1 MAKAERI
8 EVRRRI
14 AAPAHDIFELV
25 TDPNMHV
32 ELDGSGML
40 LSSPGGT
47 PLRKVGDS
55 FDMKMDR
62 EPLGDIPEMGK
73 YEVHCEVT
81 AIEPD
86 TLLEWNVGV
95 PERPAVGHV
104 YGFSITPDG
113 EDASEVVNYCDWSGL
128 PEQYKASGR
137 MDRWPI
143 VPASMLEQSLVNL
156 EAIAVRGSV

>member
-1 MAKAERI
+1 MPNEERL

-14 AAPAHDIFELV
+14 AASAHDIFEIV

-40 LSSPGGT
+40 LASPDAT
-47 PLRKVGDS
+47 PLRAVGDS

-62 EPLGDIPEMGK
+62 EPLGDIPLGK

-86 TLLEWNVGV
+86 SLLEWNVGL
-95 PERPAVGHV
+95 RDGTSIGHV

-113 EDASEVVNYCDWSGL
+113 DDASEVVNYCDWSGL
-128 PEQYKASGR
+128 PEEWKASGAA
-137 MDRWPI
+137 DRWPI

-156 EAIAVRGSV
+156 EAIATRSAR

>member
-1 MAKAERI
+1 MSNERRL

-14 AAPAHDIFELV
+14 AAPAHAIFAIV

-32 ELDGSGML
+32 VLDGSGML
-40 LSSPGGT
+40 LASPDAS
-47 PLRKVGDS
+47 PLCAVGDG

-62 EPLGDIPEMGK
+62 EPLGDIPLGK

-86 TLLEWNVGV
+86 ALLEWNVGLKEHD
-95 PERPAVGHV
+95 PIGHV
-104 YGFSITPDG
+104 YGFVIEPAGDEGSD
-113 EDASEVVNYCDWSGL
+113 VVNYCDWTKL
-128 PEQYKASGR
+128 PEAYNPEG
-137 MDRWPI
+137 RWPI

-156 EAIAVRGSV
+156 EAIAIRGQT